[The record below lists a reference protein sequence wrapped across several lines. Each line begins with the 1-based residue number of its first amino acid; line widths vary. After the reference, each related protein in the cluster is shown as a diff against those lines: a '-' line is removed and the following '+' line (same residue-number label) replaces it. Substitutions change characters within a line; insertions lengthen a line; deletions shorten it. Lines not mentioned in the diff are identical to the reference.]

1 MKQTTIRFPDKLYE
15 QIKVQAKECGISVNS
30 YILMWLQDK
39 LKAHTE
45 GAISYDKREKNRTVN
60 DGWMYK
66 I

>member
-39 LKAHTE
+39 LKAHTAGKE
-45 GAISYDKREKNRTVN
+45 DYYEEIS
-60 DGWMYK
+60 
-66 I
+66 